1 MLMLWILA
9 FAGMTGKN
17 DGERRNDFGVVYVLG
32 AKLLFY
38 KHDAVDADGFVRGLS
53 E

>member
-9 FAGMTGKN
+9 FAGMTRIN

-32 AKLLFY
+32 VKLLFY
-38 KHDAVDADGFVRGLS
+38 MHDAVDADGFVRGLS